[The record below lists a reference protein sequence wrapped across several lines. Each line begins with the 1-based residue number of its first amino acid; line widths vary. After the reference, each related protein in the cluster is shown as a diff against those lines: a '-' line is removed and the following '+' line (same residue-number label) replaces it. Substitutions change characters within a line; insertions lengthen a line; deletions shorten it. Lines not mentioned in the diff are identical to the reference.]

1 MTEALFLISPGAFGT
16 PGVGDLLVVDGAEGR
31 HAATVARTRTGD
43 RIYLGNGAGARALAE
58 VTGVERSLVRARVLE
73 VEHRSLPEPRFVL
86 VQALAR
92 GERDEQAIEAATE
105 LGVDELIPWEASRSV
120 VRWRGDR
127 AQRSRRRWESV
138 VTAAT
143 KQSRRHHVPVVA
155 SLAGEPLVVERIE
168 RAALALALHQQAD
181 EPLAAVEVPSCG
193 DVVVIVGP
201 EGGLSPDEVARFAA
215 AGARSVRLGSEVL
228 RASSAGPAALAVLS
242 GMSRWR

>member
-16 PGVGDLLVVDGAEGR
+16 PGAGDLLVVDGAEGR

-105 LGVDELIPWEASRSV
+105 LGVDEIIPWEASRSV

-127 AQRSRRRWESV
+127 AERSRRRWESV

-143 KQSRRHHVPVVA
+143 KQSRPV
-155 SLAGEPLVVERIE
+155 SPSSSSESSGRPL
-168 RAALALALHQQAD
+168 
-181 EPLAAVEVPSCG
+181 PSPCTSR
-193 DVVVIVGP
+193 
-201 EGGLSPDEVARFAA
+201 LTSPSPRSRSRPPATSSSS
-215 AGARSVRLGSEVL
+215 SVRRG
-228 RASSAGPAALAVLS
+228 A
-242 GMSRWR
+242 